1 MAQIYAAILVGQH
14 KSQIQ
19 IIGHLFLPAS
29 RKITQKEVDIGLKK
43 WFLVVNPP
51 LLP

>member
-1 MAQIYAAILVGQH
+1 MAQIYAAILVGRR

-19 IIGHLFLPAS
+19 IIVHLFLPAS
-29 RKITQKEVDIGLKK
+29 RKIIQMEVGKGLKK
-43 WFLVVNPP
+43 WFLVVNLR

>member
-1 MAQIYAAILVGQH
+1 MEQIFEAISEGRR

-19 IIGHLFLPAS
+19 ISVHPFWPVS
-29 RKITQKEVDIGLKK
+29 RKITQMEVGKGLKR
-43 WFLVVNPP
+43 WFLVMNLL

>member
-1 MAQIYAAILVGQH
+1 MAQIYAAISEVRR

-19 IIGHLFLPAS
+19 TSAHPFWPVS
-29 RKITQKEVDIGLKK
+29 RKITQMEVGKDLKR
-43 WFLVVNPP
+43 WFLGVNLL